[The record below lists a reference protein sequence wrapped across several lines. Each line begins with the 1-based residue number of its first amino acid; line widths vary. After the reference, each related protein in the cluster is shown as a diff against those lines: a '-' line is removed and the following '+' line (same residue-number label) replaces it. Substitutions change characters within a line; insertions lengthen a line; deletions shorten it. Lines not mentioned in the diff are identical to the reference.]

1 MAGTW
6 GVGLG
11 KLVPR
16 LNRKV
21 QPSTR
26 YRPGSAPGHA
36 ASGASPRPATWQM
49 AHGADASFAAEEL
62 KNASLLCERG
72 DLLIKHHE
80 RLSEAEG
87 CFKKVSSMQLD
98 AARGSRTRDVCV
110 ARVCVC
116 VSVCVNLS
124 IYLSC
129 GCATRP
135 SPSHDG
141 SRMTAARRTC
151 ASPATSA
158 SRT

>member
-1 MAGTW
+1 
-6 GVGLG
+6 VGLG

-26 YRPGSAPGHA
+26 YRPGSAPGRA
-36 ASGASPRPATWQM
+36 ACGASPQPGTSHMAHGA

-87 CFKKVSSMQLD
+87 CFKKVSPLQ
-98 AARGSRTRDVCV
+98 AG
-110 ARVCVC
+110 
-116 VSVCVNLS
+116 
-124 IYLSC
+124 
-129 GCATRP
+129 
-135 SPSHDG
+135 
-141 SRMTAARRTC
+141 
-151 ASPATSA
+151 
-158 SRT
+158 

>member
-72 DLLIKHHE
+72 DILIKHHE

-87 CFKKVSSMQLD
+87 CFKKVSPLLLG
-98 AARGSRTRDVCV
+98 AACV
-110 ARVCVC
+110 ARTRHAL
-116 VSVCVNLS
+116 VSLV
-124 IYLSC
+124 YFQP
-129 GCATRP
+129 GTR
-135 SPSHDG
+135 H
-141 SRMTAARRTC
+141 RTKV
-151 ASPATSA
+151 PE
-158 SRT
+158 